1 MHDET
6 HTDEEEIAMT
16 DAKLVLKGQE
26 YEFDVLE
33 GSEGE
38 VGVDTRKLRGMSG
51 AISYDPGYGS
61 TGSCK
66 SAITF
71 INGEEGVLRYRGYPI
86 EQLAEDVT
94 FEEVMYLV
102 IWGKLPNQAELD
114 RFNGQLAEH
123 AGLPDGIVDVLESLP
138 NGAHPMTVAQTL
150 VATLGE
156 FYDDDS
162 DEETDIIRLLAK
174 MKALAAYS
182 YRKQKGKSYL
192 KPKTEASYAGDFAHM
207 AFGES
212 EEYQVSDSLEEA
224 LDKLLILHADHEQNC
239 SASTA
244 RMIGSAQASLYA
256 SISGAI
262 GALSGPLHGGA
273 NQKVIEMLEGI
284 RRDGRSLEDHIALV
298 KDKSSDVKLMGFGHR
313 VYKNFDPRAKI
324 LKKSADQLFDELGI
338 EDPELD
344 LAKQLEK
351 VALEDEYFVKRRL
364 YPNVDFYSGTIYRA
378 LGIPTN
384 MFTVMFVLGRLPG
397 WIAQWKE
404 MRDDDDQRIHRP
416 RQIYIGENKRDVT
429 PISER

>member
-1 MHDET
+1 M
-6 HTDEEEIAMT
+6 A
-16 DAKLVLKGQE
+16 DAKLILNGEE
-26 YEFDVLE
+26 YEFPTLE

-38 VGVDTRKLRGMSG
+38 RGVDNRKLRARTGT
-51 AISYDPGYGS
+51 ISYDPGYGS

-86 EQLAEDVT
+86 EQLAEKVS
-94 FEEVMYLV
+94 FEEVMYLL
-102 IWGKLPNQAELD
+102 IWSKLPNQSELD
-114 RFNGQLAEH
+114 EFKGKLAEH
-123 AGLPDGIVDVLESLP
+123 AQLPEGVVEVLDNLPD
-138 NGAHPMTVAQTL
+138 GAHPMTIAQTL
-150 VATLGE
+150 VATLGD

-162 DEETDIIRLLAK
+162 DEETDIIRLLAT
-174 MKALAAYS
+174 MKALAAYP
-182 YRKQKGKSYL
+182 YRKKKGKPYL
-192 KPKTEASYAGDFAHM
+192 KAHTDASYAGDFAHM
-207 AFGES
+207 AFDES
-212 EEYQVSDSLEEA
+212 DDYEVSDVLETA

-244 RMIGSAQASLYA
+244 RMIGSAGSSLYA

-273 NQKVIEMLEGI
+273 NQKVIEMLEDI
-284 RRDGRSLEDHIALV
+284 RKSGRSLEEHIDLV
-298 KDKSSDVKLMGFGHR
+298 KDKSSDVRLMGFGHR

-324 LKKSADQLFDELGI
+324 LKKSADELLDELGV

-344 LAKQLEK
+344 LAKRLEQ
-351 VALEDEYFVKRRL
+351 VALEDEYFVQRRL

-404 MRDDDDQRIHRP
+404 MRDDDEQRIHRP

>member
-1 MHDET
+1 
-6 HTDEEEIAMT
+6 MT
-16 DAKLVLKGQE
+16 DAKLVLNGQE
-26 YEFDVLE
+26 CEFGVFE

-38 VGVDTRKLRGMSG
+38 VGVDMRKLRGMTG

-66 SAITF
+66 SEITF
-71 INGEEGVLRYRGYPI
+71 IDGEKGILRYRGYPL
-86 EQLAEDVT
+86 EQLAEGVS
-94 FEEVMYLV
+94 FEEVMYLM

-114 RFNGQLAEH
+114 GFNAKLAEH
-123 AGLPDGIVDVLESLP
+123 AELPEGIVAVLDNLP
-138 NGAHPMTVAQTL
+138 KNAHPMTVMQTL
-150 VATLGE
+150 VATLGDYYE
-156 FYDDDS
+156 PA

-174 MKALAAYS
+174 SKALAAYS
-182 YRKQKGKSYL
+182 YRKQTGKEYL
-192 KPKTEASYAGDFAHM
+192 KPSKGASFAGDFAHM
-207 AFGES
+207 TFGTS
-212 EEYQVSDSLEEA
+212 DEYKVSDVLEASLDS
-224 LDKLLILHADHEQNC
+224 LFILHADHEQNC
-239 SASTA
+239 STSTA

-273 NQKVIEMLEGI
+273 NQKVIEMLENI
-284 RRDGRSLEDHIALV
+284 RAEGRSLEDHIELV

-313 VYKNFDPRAKI
+313 VYKNFDPRARI
-324 LKKSADQLFDELGI
+324 LKKSADELFADLGV
-338 EDPELD
+338 EDPALD
-344 LAKQLEK
+344 LAKELEK

-416 RQIYIGENKRDVT
+416 RQIYIGENERNVT